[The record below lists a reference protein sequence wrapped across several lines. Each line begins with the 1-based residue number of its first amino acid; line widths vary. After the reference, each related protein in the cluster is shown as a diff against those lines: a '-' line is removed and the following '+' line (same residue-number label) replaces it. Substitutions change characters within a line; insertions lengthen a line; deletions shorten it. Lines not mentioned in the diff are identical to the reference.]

1 MSQASPC
8 FGAANL
14 QAWDSVR
21 AGSAENEVK
30 VRAVRAPG
38 KLGGSTLLLL
48 LWDPPGAWNSSP
60 KGEVKRACLPAISRL
75 GCTHLENE
83 IYRESD
89 LRSHGAPRTGP
100 YSSRRLAGCSVRV
113 SHGPKRAVGSR
124 TIFFGKMGRA
134 VTT

>member
-8 FGAANL
+8 VGAANL
-14 QAWDSVR
+14 QAWESVR

-38 KLGGSTLLLL
+38 ELGGSTLLLL

-75 GCTHLENE
+75 GCTHLEKE

-89 LRSHGAPRTGP
+89 LRSHGSRQGQDPTVHAGLQVAPCAFPTAQTRSWKP
-100 YSSRRLAGCSVRV
+100 HNLFR
-113 SHGPKRAVGSR
+113 
-124 TIFFGKMGRA
+124 
-134 VTT
+134 

>member
-1 MSQASPC
+1 M
-8 FGAANL
+8 
-14 QAWDSVR
+14 
-21 AGSAENEVK
+21 
-30 VRAVRAPG
+30 
-38 KLGGSTLLLL
+38 LLL

-100 YSSRRLAGCSVRV
+100 YSSRRLAGFPR
-113 SHGPKRAVGSR
+113 PKRAVGSR